1 MPSIEDLSIV
11 DSNTAT
17 AKKVEHGLERT
28 LCSPE
33 LCDSKNLT
41 VYKRTVSKG
50 KQLDLKAG
58 KDYHLVY
65 VMSTAPKG
73 TISFKG
79 QSNAAEEGAGV
90 LLTPGDSAQFDAAG
104 ADLDLLTWW
113 CPSRPRPSRTV
124 CPADPA
130 ISSTARRCAV

>member
-73 TISFKG
+73 TIIFCNTSGFHRGGFAVGKPRVLATVTYSSPASLASLTERNFSIRDADADG
-79 QSNAAEEGAGV
+79 LGAEQRYA
-90 LLTPGDSAQFDAAG
+90 LS
-104 ADLDLLTWW
+104 
-113 CPSRPRPSRTV
+113 
-124 CPADPA
+124 
-130 ISSTARRCAV
+130 